1 MKTDRNGDGAEISMR
16 QARAPHFFR
25 DESVSYLD
33 RASASCV
40 DDRFAI
46 GKLINAPRRD
56 GAQNWLETGLFVSSC
71 APTFLSELIAFVPC
85 VSVGAVLC
93 GCDGAHACMWAL
105 LGLGNMRNG
114 NGEDDSLGELPCVII
129 EVPRYRYSR

>member
-1 MKTDRNGDGAEISMR
+1 MVQRYRCGKLGH
-16 QARAPHFFR
+16 PHFFR
-25 DESVSYLD
+25 DGVSYLD
-33 RASASCV
+33 HASASCV
-40 DDRFAI
+40 DDRFVI
-46 GKLINAPRRD
+46 GKLINAPRSEGTHR
-56 GAQNWLETGLFVSSC
+56 ETGLFVSSC

-85 VSVGAVLC
+85 VSVGAVSC

-114 NGEDDSLGELPCVII
+114 NGEDDSLGEHPCVII

>member
-1 MKTDRNGDGAEISMR
+1 MVQRYRCGKLGH
-16 QARAPHFFR
+16 PHFFR
-25 DESVSYLD
+25 DGVSYLD

-40 DDRFAI
+40 DDRFVI
-46 GKLINAPRRD
+46 GKLINAPRSE
-56 GAQNWLETGLFVSSC
+56 GTQNWLETGSLVSSC

-93 GCDGAHACMWAL
+93 GWDGAHACMWAL
-105 LGLGNMRNG
+105 VGNMRNG

-129 EVPRYRYSR
+129 EVPRYSSR